1 MASRWNVRNSNKG
14 HIHILG
20 IIFLMLLFA
29 ASVTF
34 AWMMSTKSAQAS
46 NDLSY
51 HLVDRSASILMEQD
65 VKWEAGFWHDAY
77 NMMLRKLG
85 HFVEYLLVGL
95 FSSLLFYTL
104 FEKILQRKKQGRKGS
119 QLSHESLKRFALML
133 LATLLSLG
141 LSFGASYL
149 DEFYWQ
155 CISGRHPRWF
165 DVGVDMAGVCL
176 GIMMCLFVFSVGRW
190 AAGANHVQI
199 KARSKQSGPEV

>member
-1 MASRWNVRNSNKG
+1 MASRWNVRNSNTG
-14 HIHILG
+14 RIHVIG
-20 IIFLMLLFA
+20 IIFLMLLVA

-34 AWMMSTKSAQAS
+34 AWMMSTRSAQES

-51 HLVDRSASILMEQD
+51 HLVDRSASLLMEQD

-85 HFVEYLLVGL
+85 HFFEYLLVGM
-95 FSSLLFYTL
+95 FSSLFFYAL
-104 FEKILQRKKQGRKGS
+104 FEKILQRKKQKRTGS

-133 LATLLSLG
+133 LATLLSIG

-155 CISGRHPRWF
+155 RISGRHPRWF

-176 GIMMCLFVFSVGRW
+176 GILMCLFVFSVGRW
-190 AAGANHVQI
+190 AAGANHVHT
-199 KARSKQSGPEV
+199 KARIKLSGPEV